1 MILEKN
7 KDKQKEIH
15 DVNLD
20 FIIISIGSSGSENM
34 IRNRHLDDGK
44 SEVLE
49 GDDAQ
54 GSTQPLPV

>member
-1 MILEKN
+1 MILERN

-44 SEVLE
+44 SEVFE
-49 GDDAQ
+49 GDDAR
-54 GSTQPLPV
+54 